1 VEPADVI
8 EQFGRLLSAGD
19 VQSAAALY
27 EPDAAFVVEP
37 GTVVVG
43 RPAIEAALEQ
53 FAALRPTLTS
63 NVEQVVE
70 AGGVALVVN
79 RWTLDGT
86 DGDGSPVRFEG
97 RSSDVLRRAQSGA
110 WRITI
115 DDPWGG
121 ASP

>member
-1 VEPADVI
+1 VEPADVV
-8 EQFGRLLSAGD
+8 EEFGRLLSAGD
-19 VQSAAALY
+19 VERAAALY

-37 GTVVVG
+37 GTVVTG
-43 RPAIEAALEQ
+43 RPAIAAALEQ
-53 FAALRPTLTS
+53 FTALRPTLTS

-86 DGDGSPVRFEG
+86 EADGSPVRFEG
-97 RSSDVLRRAQSGA
+97 RSADVLRRAEGGA

-115 DDPWGG
+115 DDPWSGK
-121 ASP
+121 P